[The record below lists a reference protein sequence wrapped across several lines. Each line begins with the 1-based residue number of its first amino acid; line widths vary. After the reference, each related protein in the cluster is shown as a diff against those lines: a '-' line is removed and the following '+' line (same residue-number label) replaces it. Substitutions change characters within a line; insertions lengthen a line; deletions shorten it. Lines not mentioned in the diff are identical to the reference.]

1 MAKKSR
7 RARKRRPPVQQPQA
21 PAARPTTA
29 TAPAV
34 QVTRKPAAAPSPTV
48 VDFSKEYRYV
58 IADLKRIGILAAAMM
73 GLLVV
78 LSFIIR

>member
-1 MAKKSR
+1 MSKKSKR
-7 RARKRRPPVQQPQA
+7 AARKRRVTTRTQAPPVQTPI
-21 PAARPTTA
+21 AAT
-29 TAPAV
+29 PAV
-34 QVTRKPAAAPSPTV
+34 QAAKKPAVPTPTT
-48 VDFSKEYRYV
+48 VDFSEEYRYV

>member
-1 MAKKSR
+1 
-7 RARKRRPPVQQPQA
+7 
-21 PAARPTTA
+21 
-29 TAPAV
+29 
-34 QVTRKPAAAPSPTV
+34 

-58 IADLKRIGILAAAMM
+58 ISDLKRIGILAAAMM

>member
-1 MAKKSR
+1 MSKKSKR
-7 RARKRRPPVQQPQA
+7 TARKRRVTTRVQ
-21 PAARPTTA
+21 
-29 TAPAV
+29 APAV
-34 QVTRKPAAAPSPTV
+34 QAPTAAAPTVQAAKQPAAPSPTT